1 MNNLQTLMSVLK
13 NVRGDPDTGKAKK
26 LSSRFSLLKLRSKSK
41 EDILAK
47 SNEKLTSGRA
57 KSCDN
62 LNDRARGLL
71 LLSKSSSR
79 LANLFGR
86 GTNREEKLVRDD
98 ESMSQSSDKR
108 DPYAAIEKDKVVEE
122 QEVVTEK
129 ITKLTKSNSVYI
141 EASEVRKLKAID
153 ENEREH
159 DVRARGAAAKEEEAR
174 RLEDKLEGGEFHT
187 EVKVEVIQTTVEE
200 GERDEDK
207 PRAKQAYFI
216 AECRHLQR
224 LFLLLLTSL
233 INAIR

>member
-129 ITKLTKSNSVYI
+129 ITKLTKSNSIYI

-159 DVRARGAAAKEEEAR
+159 EVRAATMEKEAM
-174 RLEDKLEGGEFHT
+174 RLEERLEGGEFHT